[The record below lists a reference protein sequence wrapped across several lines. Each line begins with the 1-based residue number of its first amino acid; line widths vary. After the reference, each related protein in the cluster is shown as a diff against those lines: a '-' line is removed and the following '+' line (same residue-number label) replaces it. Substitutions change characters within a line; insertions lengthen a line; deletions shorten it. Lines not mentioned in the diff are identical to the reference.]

1 MSDVW
6 KQLEAMRQ
14 HLKPHIRITE
24 EVLRAMLD
32 QHKTV
37 TNERDALAAHVEALR
52 KSGNRAIC
60 YGGNESSDDWHEVV
74 SQSPTTSLARR
85 DLIKQAEALE
95 LAVEICKKEKEGQDK
110 LAWMDKE
117 MAPDGEAYIGSRGIG
132 YSNKALGATHCMDEL
147 KREAANLRQRA
158 KELNQ

>member
-95 LAVEICKKEKEGQDK
+95 Y
-110 LAWMDKE
+110 
-117 MAPDGEAYIGSRGIG
+117 MANEFDEQGEYRG
-132 YSNKALGATHCMDEL
+132 YASQLE
-147 KREAANLRQRA
+147 QRA
-158 KELNQ
+158 ADLRRQAQEL